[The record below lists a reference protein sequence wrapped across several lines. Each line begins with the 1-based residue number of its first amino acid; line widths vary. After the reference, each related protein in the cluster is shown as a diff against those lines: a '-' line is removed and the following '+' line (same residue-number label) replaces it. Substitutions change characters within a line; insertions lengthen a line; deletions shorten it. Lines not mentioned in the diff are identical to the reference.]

1 MTHKSGDLS
10 DSAVAENSVTC
21 SRSEDGATTTIR
33 VLGHLAGG
41 TESGLNTTIKK
52 AARADAQVILD
63 LSRCDYCDSETLG
76 LVVGWQR
83 RLDERFRLVL
93 AATGNVRRVFE
104 ITGLSRRLAITTQP

>member
-1 MTHKSGDLS
+1 MGYMSSDLS
-10 DSAVAENSVTC
+10 ASGVSKNAVTC

-41 TESGLNTTIKK
+41 AESGLNTTIKK
-52 AARADAQVILD
+52 AARADAHVILD
-63 LSRCDYCDSETLG
+63 LSGCDYCDSATLG
-76 LVVGWQR
+76 PLVGWQR

-93 AATGNVRRVFE
+93 AASGNVRRVFE